1 MVKKTI
7 LFSTLLILLLTL
19 PSFAAGHVRDDAG
32 LFDNVEL
39 LEKKLTELEERLGYP
54 SYIYTTN
61 QPFSEDAQTATN
73 LLLMDKV
80 GKNQNGTMF
89 TINMATRDYQF
100 STSGPDLQI
109 DKLSDRDI
117 QKMIDGLGDRLKK
130 GDFDGAGMF
139 YYEHLRRSL
148 AGNYISF
155 FDMIIA
161 ALAALFGVGGYS
173 GKQLF
178 TYKRKAR
185 VKPFP
190 ITENSVTNYEPITD
204 QLIDTFETVTVI
216 KSSSSSGGSGGSS
229 FSNSSGGGSFRGGGG
244 KF

>member
-32 LFDNVEL
+32 LFEDVEL

-61 QPFSEDAQTATN
+61 QPFDTDAQTATN

-80 GKNQNGTMF
+80 GKNQNGTIF

-100 STSGPDLQI
+100 SSSGPDLQTEQ
-109 DKLSDRDI
+109 LSDEDI
-117 QKMIDGLGDRLKK
+117 QSMIDGLGERLKD

-139 YYEHLRRSL
+139 YYEKLRRSL
-148 AGNYISF
+148 GGNYISF
-155 FDMIIA
+155 FDMV
-161 ALAALFGVGGYS
+161 LAGLASLFGIGGYS
-173 GKQLF
+173 GKQLI

-190 ITENSVTNYEPITD
+190 LTENSIANYLPHSD
-204 QLIDTFETVTVI
+204 DLIDTFETVTVI
-216 KSSSSSGGSGGSS
+216 KSDDSKSSGSGSS